1 MGEKS
6 QNTNHSIGFRE
17 ICTILLAG
25 TVFTLILWLLIPFF
39 WASPSKAPI
48 LSLLCIRDQQPFIY
62 EMMRGVSSGE
72 SSELPPEW
80 TVADLIREAVKLDQ
94 QKPHPTPERC
104 FRCTA
109 AGQPYLVFPASAS
122 VVFDQSLPEPVPI
135 LMCSPG
141 EHGKGLPWFK
151 KPPKFAS
158 PPGEPWKY
166 GTPVLYSDGSVKVL
180 TTEDAEKLV
189 SELSPAPLELKKPD
203 FRTRQEAEP

>member
-6 QNTNHSIGFRE
+6 QSTDHSLGFRE

-25 TVFTLILWLLIPFF
+25 VVFTLILSLLISA
-39 WASPSKAPI
+39 WGSPLKAPI
-48 LSLLCIRDQQPFIY
+48 HSLICIRDQQPFIY
-62 EMMRGVSSGE
+62 KMMRGVSSGE

-80 TVADLIREAVKLDQ
+80 NVADLIREAVKLDR
-94 QKPHPTPERC
+94 KAPHPPTPERC

-135 LMCSPG
+135 LMCPPG
-141 EHGKGLPWFK
+141 EHGKGAPWFR

-158 PPGEPWKY
+158 APGEPWKY
-166 GTPVLYSDGSVKVL
+166 GTPVLYSDGSVQVL
-180 TTEDAEKLV
+180 TTEEAEKLV
-189 SELSPAPLELKKPD
+189 REQSPVPFVLDPEAQNEVKP
-203 FRTRQEAEP
+203 

>member
-6 QNTNHSIGFRE
+6 QNTDHSIGFRE

-39 WASPSKAPI
+39 WASPSKHPI
-48 LSLLCIRDQQPFIY
+48 HSLLCIRDQQPFIY

-80 TVADLIREAVKLDQ
+80 TVADLIREAVKLDR
-94 QKPHPTPERC
+94 KAPHPPTPERC
-104 FRCTA
+104 FRCRA

-135 LMCSPG
+135 LMCPPG
-141 EHGKGLPWFK
+141 EHGKGAPWFR

-189 SELSPAPLELKKPD
+189 KELSPVPFILDPEAQNEVKP
-203 FRTRQEAEP
+203 